1 MEAKKI
7 LIVDDELSVRE
18 SMRMIFKNEYEVLM
32 AGNGKLALKIINEQ
46 PPDLVFLDIIMPGED
61 GIEVLKKIKEISNKV
76 IVIMLTAT
84 KTIKTVVSAM
94 KLGAYDYVT
103 KPFDID
109 EIKLIINKA
118 LKNQGMEQEI
128 QYLNRFDNFIK
139 GDSQRNYTFDN
150 IISNTKEMKDIFNI
164 IEQVADSKATVLI
177 FGESGTGKELIA
189 RAIHYNSIRKG
200 FPFVAI
206 NCAAIPETLIESE
219 LFGYEK
225 GAFTDASA
233 KRIGQFEMADKG
245 TLFLDE
251 ISELSSAT
259 QAKILRVLQEMEFI
273 RVGGVKPVK
282 VDVRVIVATN
292 RDLEKEVS
300 EGRFRSDLFYRINV
314 VPIFIPPLR
323 ERKGDIPLLVDY
335 FLSRISSG
343 VKNMKK
349 QISKEALE
357 LFVAYDW
364 PGNVRELENVIERL
378 VALTPKNII
387 DKDDLPANI
396 LIGQKVNKL
405 KGDVLGGS
413 IAFNEAEQEFEQEI
427 ILNALKKSNFVQ
439 TKAANLLGI
448 SRRVLKYKMD
458 KYGIEGSEN

>member
-189 RAIHYNSIRKG
+189 RAIHFNSMRKDS
-200 FPFVAI
+200 PFVAI
-206 NCAAIPETLIESE
+206 NCAAIPGNLIESE

-292 RDLEKEVS
+292 RDLENEVS

-335 FLSRISSG
+335 FLSHISSG

>member
-1 MEAKKI
+1 
-7 LIVDDELSVRE
+7 
-18 SMRMIFKNEYEVLM
+18 
-32 AGNGKLALKIINEQ
+32 
-46 PPDLVFLDIIMPGED
+46 
-61 GIEVLKKIKEISNKV
+61 
-76 IVIMLTAT
+76 
-84 KTIKTVVSAM
+84 
-94 KLGAYDYVT
+94 
-103 KPFDID
+103 
-109 EIKLIINKA
+109 
-118 LKNQGMEQEI
+118 
-128 QYLNRFDNFIK
+128 
-139 GDSQRNYTFDN
+139 
-150 IISNTKEMKDIFNI
+150 
-164 IEQVADSKATVLI
+164 
-177 FGESGTGKELIA
+177 
-189 RAIHYNSIRKG
+189 
-200 FPFVAI
+200 
-206 NCAAIPETLIESE
+206 
-219 LFGYEK
+219 
-225 GAFTDASA
+225 
-233 KRIGQFEMADKG
+233 MADKG

-378 VALTPKNII
+378 VALTPKDII

>member
-32 AGNGKLALKIINEQ
+32 AGNGKLALKIVNEHT
-46 PPDLVFLDIIMPGED
+46 PDLVFLDIIMPGED
-61 GIEVLKKIKEISNKV
+61 GIEVLKKIKDMRDDI

-84 KTIKTVVSAM
+84 KTIKTAVSAM
-94 KLGAYDYVT
+94 KLGAYDYIT

-118 LKNQGMEQEI
+118 LQSRRDEKRVKCVKEDTGKSYN
-128 QYLNRFDNFIK
+128 
-139 GDSQRNYTFDN
+139 FDN
-150 IISNTKEMKDIFNI
+150 IIGNSQAIKDIFNT
-164 IEQVADSKATVLI
+164 IEQVTDNKATVLI
-177 FGESGTGKELIA
+177 SGESGTGKELVA
-189 RAIHYNSIRKG
+189 KAIHFNSMRKD

-206 NCAAIPETLIESE
+206 NCAAIPENLIESE

-233 KRIGQFEMADKG
+233 KRIGKFEMADKG
-245 TLFLDE
+245 TFFLDE
-251 ISELSSAT
+251 IGELSSAT

-282 VDVRVIVATN
+282 VDVRLIVATN
-292 RDLEKEVS
+292 RDLEKDVS

-314 VPIFIPPLR
+314 VPILIPPLR

-335 FLSRISSG
+335 FLSRFANG
-343 VKNMKK
+343 VKNIKK

-357 LFVAYDW
+357 LFVANEW
-364 PGNVRELENVIERL
+364 PGNVRELENMIERI
-378 VALTPKNII
+378 VALTPKDII

-396 LIGQKVNKL
+396 LIGQKVSKL
-405 KGDVLGGS
+405 KGDVLGGN
-413 IAFNEAEQEFEQEI
+413 ILFNAAEEEFEQEI
-427 ILNALKKSNFVQ
+427 ILNALRKTNFIQ
-439 TKAANLLGI
+439 TRAANFLGI

-458 KYGIEGSEN
+458 KYGIEGSEG

>member
-1 MEAKKI
+1 MDTPE
-7 LIVDDELSVRE
+7 E
-18 SMRMIFKNEYEVLM
+18 IFGR
-32 AGNGKLALKIINEQ
+32 A
-46 PPDLVFLDIIMPGED
+46 DLVMH
-61 GIEVLKKIKEISNKV
+61 VKEPQPSEYRLIRKDQ
-76 IVIMLTAT
+76 IVFTYLHLAAAEELTHAL
-84 KTIKTVVSAM
+84 IKTGSVNIAYETIQKADGSLPLLTPMSEVAGRM
-94 KLGAYDYVT
+94 AIQQGA
-103 KPFDID
+103 K
-109 EIKLIINKA
+109 
-118 LKNQGMEQEI
+118 
-128 QYLNRFDNFIK
+128 YL
-139 GDSQRNYTFDN
+139 
-150 IISNTKEMKDIFNI
+150 
-164 IEQVADSKATVLI
+164 
-177 FGESGTGKELIA
+177 
-189 RAIHYNSIRKG
+189 
-200 FPFVAI
+200 
-206 NCAAIPETLIESE
+206 
-219 LFGYEK
+219 
-225 GAFTDASA
+225 
-233 KRIGQFEMADKG
+233 EMAQGG

-335 FLSRISSG
+335 FLSHISSG